1 MLTHWR
7 AAVCAKRRGTRKR
20 KKSGTMDTETAKVQ
34 AAADAMFHK
43 LFRLFGRR
51 DRATA
56 SEIEE
61 EALSA
66 LEIGEEEPVV
76 DEFRGSNPFGPGFDC
91 AEDVRFL
98 P

>member
-1 MLTHWR
+1 ME
-7 AAVCAKRRGTRKR
+7 ATRVR
-20 KKSGTMDTETAKVQ
+20 

-51 DRATA
+51 DRVAA
-56 SEIEE
+56 AQIEE
-61 EALSA
+61 ESLLA
-66 LEIGEEEPVV
+66 LEN
-76 DEFRGSNPFGPGFDC
+76 DELGFARTQHDDLRTPNSFGPGFDC

>member
-1 MLTHWR
+1 
-7 AAVCAKRRGTRKR
+7 
-20 KKSGTMDTETAKVQ
+20 
-34 AAADAMFHK
+34 MFHK

-56 SEIEE
+56 EAIEE
-61 EALSA
+61 EALLA
-66 LEIGEEEPVV
+66 V
-76 DEFRGSNPFGPGFDC
+76 DDLDFGFAHTDETPRMSNSLGPGFDC